1 MKNLKTFNII
11 EYLSD
16 IHDIATQ
23 EKWSFYD
30 VILEITSSG
39 LDNNQIALCLKEI
52 VHNDTWT
59 IKK

>member
-1 MKNLKTFNII
+1 MKTFNII

-30 VILEITSSG
+30 VVSEITTSG
-39 LDNNQIALCLKEI
+39 LNNNEIALCLKEI
-52 VHNDTWT
+52 VYNDTWT